1 MKYTDAFKH
10 LNISLDTHFEPD
22 KITLKYIKRRYHAQ
36 ALLHHPDKNNNTL
49 ESIEK
54 FKKINES
61 YVWLSNNIDNSK
73 LDEFLHEPT
82 TEQMSSQSTTSI
94 YKIFEKLCE
103 RLNANIVVSIASTL
117 IHAVLI
123 TPTLKEKYL
132 KIIDN
137 MDESTCL
144 YMYETFKAYQQS
156 TNCEL
161 PELADWIKDVTAVK
175 CGRLEI
181 IHLSPSIDDLFDAN
195 LIQYEKYGTTFI
207 IPTWFPVSS
216 FELEFDYEP
225 INYTYNKKYTKEIR
239 FTCRPLLQSNIS
251 IADDT
256 NDISVNIFND
266 NVSNIEHVTIGKR
279 NFDIILSEIDKENLK
294 TYHYIGY
301 TIMNAG
307 VPCLNYVI
315 EDNNNINDQIE
326 RANIIIYFYV

>member
-1 MKYTDAFKH
+1 
-10 LNISLDTHFEPD
+10 
-22 KITLKYIKRRYHAQ
+22 
-36 ALLHHPDKNNNTL
+36 
-49 ESIEK
+49 
-54 FKKINES
+54 
-61 YVWLSNNIDNSK
+61 
-73 LDEFLHEPT
+73 
-82 TEQMSSQSTTSI
+82 MSSQPTTSI

-103 RLNANIVVSIASTL
+103 RLNSNIVVSIATTL

-144 YMYETFKAYQQS
+144 YIYETFNAYQQS

-195 LIQYEKYGTTFI
+195 LIQYEKYDTTFI
-207 IPTWFPVSS
+207 IPTWFPISS

-225 INYTYNKKYTKEIR
+225 TNYTYNKKYTKEIR

-256 NDISVNIFND
+256 NDISVNIFNV

-279 NFDIILSEIDKENLK
+279 NFDIILSESDQENLK

-301 TIMNAG
+301 TIMNTG

-315 EDNNNINDQIE
+315 GDDNNINDQIE